1 MIEIIDCPQGGG
13 EWLAARSGIPTASM
27 FHTVLAKGVTGGESK
42 TRREY
47 MLKLAGERLTGQP
60 MTNYSN
66 GHMERGRL
74 MEEEARRFY
83 TFLTD
88 LEPQTVGFIR
98 NGEKGCSP
106 DSLIGEDGM
115 LEIKTAMPHIL
126 ISYILSDDFPP
137 VHKAQSQGQL
147 WVAERDWID
156 LIVYWPGLPPFV
168 RRAHR
173 DTPYIN
179 KLSAAVDQFNDELAG
194 VIDKI
199 HAFAAGTADARPTV
213 LEALQQSQ
221 EHQNHE

>member
-1 MIEIIDCPQGGG
+1 MIEVFHCEQGGG
-13 EWLAARSGIPTASM
+13 EWLAARAGIPTASM
-27 FHTVLAKGVTGGESK
+27 FHTVLAVGVRGGESK

-88 LEPQTVGFIR
+88 LEPRTVGFIR

-106 DSLIGEDGM
+106 DSLIGDDGM
-115 LEIKTAMPHIL
+115 LEIKTALPHIVL
-126 ISYILSDDFPP
+126 SYILSDDFPP
-137 VHKAQSQGQL
+137 VHKAQTQGL
-147 WVAERDWID
+147 IWVGERDWVD
-156 LIVYWPGLPPFV
+156 LFVYWPGLPPF
-168 RRAHR
+168 RHRTYR

-179 KLSAAVDQFNDELAG
+179 KLAAAVDAFNDELAG
-194 VIDKI
+194 IVEKI
-199 HAFAAGTADARPTV
+199 HDFAAGGAAPADV
-213 LEALQQSQ
+213 LEAVS
-221 EHQNHE
+221 